1 MVFFRQRSSS
11 IKGLPKILTAP
22 KLWVE
27 FRQGS
32 IGAIRSSLATPCE
45 YHSIRGT
52 ILVHMVSLLRNQ
64 YLCECK
70 TPQKKIFKSSPLKLT
85 AGPSPNL
92 QVQLNLILF
101 PAGPRLLLHLDFC
114 VCLGTRIME
123 GLKKIMENFI
133 KVGGW
138 GRQRTGL
145 PLIFFGK
152 NT

>member
-1 MVFFRQRSSS
+1 M
-11 IKGLPKILTAP
+11 
-22 KLWVE
+22 
-27 FRQGS
+27 
-32 IGAIRSSLATPCE
+32 
-45 YHSIRGT
+45 
-52 ILVHMVSLLRNQ
+52 HMVSLLRNQ

-123 GLKKIMENFI
+123 GLKKNNGKFHQ
-133 KVGGW
+133 GGW
-138 GRQRTGL
+138 VGTAADRFA
-145 PLIFFGK
+145 IDFFWK
-152 NT
+152 KYISLKHLKSP